1 MMRKSLVS
9 LLGCASLVI
18 APLAFS
24 EEVDHFEGQSAET
37 LQQAVSNFKEYNQK
51 LDKILGG
58 DLTPEDMNNVHQL
71 TYTLENALGKI
82 NEEFDALAET
92 LETIHLASERA
103 DSDAVK
109 TNGEKYLS
117 VSRQVIK

>member
-1 MMRKSLVS
+1 MRKSLVS
-9 LLGCASLVI
+9 LLGCASLVM

-24 EEVDHFEGQSAET
+24 EEVDHFEGQSAKT
-37 LQQAVSNFKEYNQK
+37 LEQAVSNFKEYNQELEQI
-51 LDKILGG
+51 LDG
-58 DLTPEDMNNVHQL
+58 DLTPEAMNNVHQL

-109 TNGEKYLS
+109 TNGETYLS
-117 VSRQVIK
+117 VSRKVVE